1 MEKEPYDII
10 LMDIQMPEMNGLDAA
25 RAIRRKGLTIPIVAI
40 TANALKGDRE
50 HCLEAGCDDYL
61 SKPLDKY
68 ELEEIIL
75 KYVNSVTV

>member
-1 MEKEPYDII
+1 
-10 LMDIQMPEMNGLDAA
+10 MPEMNGLDAA
-25 RAIRRKGLTIPIVAI
+25 QSHPPKRAYHNPIVAI

-61 SKPLDKY
+61 SKPIDKY